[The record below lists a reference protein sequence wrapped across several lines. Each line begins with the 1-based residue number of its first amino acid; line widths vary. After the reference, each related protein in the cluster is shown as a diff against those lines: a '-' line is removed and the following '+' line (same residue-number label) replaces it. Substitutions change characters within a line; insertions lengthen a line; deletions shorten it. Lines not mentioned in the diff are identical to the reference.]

1 MSNFDINTFSSTS
14 YQNIKSFHYLL
25 SPTISDKTKQ
35 AGLKSDSHLPKC
47 QHADMNWGELKVNI
61 F

>member
-25 SPTISDKTKQ
+25 SPTISDKT
-35 AGLKSDSHLPKC
+35 
-47 QHADMNWGELKVNI
+47 
-61 F
+61 